1 MALLKVGYPRAVHYY
16 DYFPFW
22 AGFFQGLDL
31 ELIASPLTN
40 RKILEQGLK
49 KASDETCLPIKL
61 LAGHIQALS
70 GMGVDALFL
79 PRMVSVE
86 EKTYL
91 CPKLLGLPESVF
103 AAVPEGMRILTL
115 DFNVRL
121 GKRRVIRTLEEFA
134 EGLGKTRA
142 EARQGFLLAQ
152 NWQERYE
159 SRRHEGRSFG
169 ESMGEFDPR
178 LAGDAGRT
186 IRFDN
191 PDRDESAAVLTVALV
206 GHPYLTQDNYA
217 NLNLVAKL
225 GERAHVRFIE
235 EMEPQGIEQGL
246 QGLHKSVFWSHAR
259 KIMGAGASYIGDEAV
274 DGVIYLSCFGCGTDS
289 MTQDMVARIARQQ
302 HKPYMV
308 LTLDEHSGEAGLV
321 TRLEAFLDMTER
333 RVQRE
338 SNFSAHG

>member
-1 MALLKVGYPRAVHYY
+1 MHYY

-22 AGFFQGLDL
+22 AGFFRGLDL
-31 ELIASPLTN
+31 ELITSPLTN
-40 RKILEQGLK
+40 RQVLEQGLK

-61 LAGHIQALS
+61 LVGHIQALS

-103 AAVPEGMRILTL
+103 ASVPEGMGVLTL
-115 DFNVRL
+115 DFNMRQ

-134 EGLGKTRA
+134 EGLGKTGA

-152 NWQERYE
+152 NWQEHYE

-178 LAGDAGRT
+178 LAGEAGRT

-191 PDRDESAAVLTVALV
+191 SDRDESAAVLTVALV